1 MFNKLRKDSYVIGIL
16 LGVLVPAICFGL
28 LYGILMLLVHFKP
41 DMLVNNPN
49 LMRTILP
56 KFVLIGIIPSVLLL
70 RYYLLKLKYDKTGR
84 GILIATFVI
93 AIVFAI
99 LHFTL

>member
-16 LGVLVPAICFGL
+16 LGVLVPAICFGI

-93 AIVFAI
+93 AIVFAV
-99 LHFTL
+99 LHFAL

>member
-16 LGVLVPAICFGL
+16 LGVLVPAICFGI
-28 LYGILMLLVHFKP
+28 LYGILAILIHFKP

-49 LMRTILP
+49 LMKTILP

-70 RYYLLKLKYDKTGR
+70 RYYLLNLKYDKTGR
-84 GILIATFVI
+84 GILIATFI
-93 AIVFAI
+93 IGILFAV
-99 LHFTL
+99 LQFTL

>member
-1 MFNKLRKDSYVIGIL
+1 MLNKLRKDSYVIGIL
-16 LGVLVPAICFGL
+16 LGVIVPALCFGI
-28 LYGILMLLVHFKP
+28 LYAILMLMVHFQP
-41 DMLVNNPN
+41 TMLVNNPN

-56 KFVLIGIIPSVLLL
+56 KLVLIGMIPSILLL
-70 RYYLLKLKYDKTGR
+70 RHYLVTLEYDKTGR

-99 LHFTL
+99 LHFVI

>member
-16 LGVLVPAICFGL
+16 LGVIVPAACFGI
-28 LYGILMLLVHFKP
+28 LYGILALLIHFKP
-41 DMLVNNPN
+41 DMLVNNPH

-70 RYYLLKLKYDKTGR
+70 RHYLLNLKYDKTGR
-84 GILIATFVI
+84 GILISTFI
-93 AIVFAI
+93 IGIVFAI
-99 LHFTL
+99 LHFVL

>member
-1 MFNKLRKDSYVIGIL
+1 MFNKLRKDSYLTGIL
-16 LGVLVPAICFGL
+16 VGIIVPAICFGI
-28 LYGILMLLVHFKP
+28 LYGILALLIHFKP